1 MMRNDPAETLLTLAR
16 SQLGVREEPQG
27 SGKVKYNTEYYG
39 REVRGS
45 WYAWCCVFQ
54 WWLFR
59 QAGLGELFYGG
70 GKTASCTQLY
80 RFYRGKGWTVDK
92 NRLRPGD
99 LVFFV
104 FDGGKS
110 GCMNHVGIC
119 ESIEEGYVTTI
130 DGNTGD
136 DEANGGVV
144 ARKRRSLRYVGGAA
158 RPAYE
163 EAGPCGGQ
171 DGERED
177 DMRIFQYVDQVPLW
191 AREAARKA
199 VVNGYIRMDAA
210 GAMTLYE
217 MNLQPLVWLDRAGLL
232 DAPAGEVG

>member
-1 MMRNDPAETLLTLAR
+1 MNLIQSFLTKNPCYTCGRTITPTGLMLH
-16 SQLGVREEPQG
+16 SVGCPQP
-27 SGKVKYNTEYYG
+27 SAAVFVKNWNRADYD
-39 REVRGS
+39 R
-45 WYAWCCVFQ
+45 ACVHAF
-54 WWLFR
+54 
-59 QAGLGELFYGG
+59 
-70 GKTASCTQLY
+70 
-80 RFYRGKGWTVDK
+80 
-92 NRLRPGD
+92 
-99 LVFFV
+99 
-104 FDGGKS
+104 
-110 GCMNHVGIC
+110 
-119 ESIEEGYVTTI
+119 I